1 MTGIDFTS
9 TNNIFYG
16 DRRVVGAYMYESL
29 DEPPFA
35 KRHTVFE
42 YEKPIFNLALN
53 QPSFGQ
59 YISRVFGDGPKS
71 ITDGDFDT
79 YLSQGE
85 GYFTTRFGVQ
95 FANELNQSIPKQW
108 NRVRFYTSSTVTDD
122 KFNKTYLRMRTQI
135 FPGYQMGKNEYNTSG
150 GFNHNWTLVSSS
162 PTIIPKV
169 VAPNGRTYTVFEY
182 TLSVPRQS
190 YGILIENGQ
199 GRIASNILINQ
210 IEVFYDE

>member
-42 YEKPIFNLALN
+42 YEEPIFNLALN

-59 YISRVFGDGPKS
+59 YISNAFGDGPIA

-85 GYFTTRFGVQ
+85 GYYTTRFGVK
-95 FANELNQSIPKQW
+95 FADDRGVSIPKQW

-122 KFNKTYLRMRTQI
+122 KFSKTYLRMRTQH
-135 FPGYQMGKNEYNTSG
+135 FERAAMLRNVYSNAY
-150 GFNHNWTLVSSS
+150 GFNLNWTLVSSS
-162 PTIIPKV
+162 PTIIPGV

-182 TLSVPRQS
+182 TMSVPRQS
-190 YGILIENGQ
+190 YGVLIENNQ
-199 GRIASNILINQ
+199 GRIASNILINE